1 MAKKLIF
8 LLFPLAVLAQPGN
21 YTCIWHTTG
30 NDVYSCLGM
39 SLVSA
44 GDINDDG
51 YDDILASSD
60 SVVYLYLGGNPMD
73 TIPDLIFEVPR
84 DYSYPTLPRE
94 CLDLNGDG
102 YPDFTILGDS
112 LGYNSMYLF
121 FGGPNMDNQ
130 PDLIFHCDSTGYF
143 QNFYGDYSSMGDF
156 NGNGYYDLV
165 VANGSYWPPMDLG
178 NGKIYVYY
186 GGPDIDNIPDW
197 TVTGYYNSYG
207 SLGVFISSSGDVNND
222 GYDDI
227 LCRGISDSNGEG
239 IVLFHGGT
247 CPDTTVDWETQ
258 HYNDFW
264 DGGISIIPDFN
275 ADGYDEISY
284 GAPVGCGAYIFYGSS
299 NIGQQWDIH
308 LIGLGNS
315 TTSCVYIG
323 DVNCDSWGDYATSE
337 MNDDIINIFFLHPGI
352 SGIAYQDISIQIDN
366 PLDVK
371 YAGDVNGDSV
381 DDFILNTWYNH
392 FGYNW
397 QGKIFIYS
405 DTSLSSVKP
414 NIGLSIPSF
423 TLYQNSPNPFNN
435 KTNIE
440 FSINTDDVIKVSIY
454 DILGYKVAEL
464 LNEKVLIGNYR
475 IQWKANNFPS
485 GIYFLEIT
493 DGKYRET
500 KAMQLLK

>member
-1 MAKKLIF
+1 
-8 LLFPLAVLAQPGN
+8 
-21 YTCIWHTTG
+21 
-30 NDVYSCLGM
+30 
-39 SLVSA
+39 
-44 GDINDDG
+44 
-51 YDDILASSD
+51 
-60 SVVYLYLGGNPMD
+60 
-73 TIPDLIFEVPR
+73 
-84 DYSYPTLPRE
+84 
-94 CLDLNGDG
+94 
-102 YPDFTILGDS
+102 
-112 LGYNSMYLF
+112 
-121 FGGPNMDNQ
+121 
-130 PDLIFHCDSTGYF
+130 
-143 QNFYGDYSSMGDF
+143 
-156 NGNGYYDLV
+156 
-165 VANGSYWPPMDLG
+165 
-178 NGKIYVYY
+178 
-186 GGPDIDNIPDW
+186 
-197 TVTGYYNSYG
+197 
-207 SLGVFISSSGDVNND
+207 
-222 GYDDI
+222 
-227 LCRGISDSNGEG
+227 
-239 IVLFHGGT
+239 
-247 CPDTTVDWETQ
+247 
-258 HYNDFW
+258 
-264 DGGISIIPDFN
+264 
-275 ADGYDEISY
+275 
-284 GAPVGCGAYIFYGSS
+284 
-299 NIGQQWDIH
+299 
-308 LIGLGNS
+308 
-315 TTSCVYIG
+315 
-323 DVNCDSWGDYATSE
+323 VNCDSWGDYATSE

-475 IQWKANNFPS
+475 IQWKANNLPS